1 VFKEHF
7 NYLLL
12 NIFLYK
18 GKIMSSLLEQAIID
32 AKALKHAALKNA
44 EQLVIEKYSDQ
55 IKEAVTSFLEDDEE
69 DDMEMDALTDLAS
82 EEPEGDDLSAADVSD
97 DEAMDSIASS
107 DSAEVELDLDAIEK
121 RIREIEAEEGIAA
134 GDALEF
140 DKVDHEELASS
151 MEDEI
156 QSSPDAESLATETL
170 AQLEEELEGVF
181 VDDIMEALKVD
192 MKPQKRGFMGVS
204 NEEIDH
210 AVEMELARA
219 QDDEIK
225 EQLEA
230 LKSALDKL
238 EESNISLKKNNKEIL
253 NENKDL
259 TAEVETYQN
268 AVGLLKEKF
277 DVVTTSNAKLLYI
290 NRTLDCNSLNERQK
304 KNIVESIAK
313 AEDAKEA
320 KVIYETLQNSMETT
334 KIESSPQSLNEVA
347 SRRSSLLVRTREEKN
362 TTTSADIFA
371 ERMQRLAG
379 IKNRN

>member
-1 VFKEHF
+1 
-7 NYLLL
+7 
-12 NIFLYK
+12 
-18 GKIMSSLLEQAIID
+18 MSSLLEQAIID
-32 AKALKHAALKNA
+32 AKALKDAALKNA

-55 IKEAVTSFLEDDEE
+55 IKEAVTSFLEEEEE
-69 DDMEMDALTDLAS
+69 DEMDMEMDPMADLAS
-82 EEPEGDDLSAADVSD
+82 EEPTGDEESVSD
-97 DEAMDSIASS
+97 ASDEEAMDAVSTS

-121 RIREIEAEEGIAA
+121 RIKEIEAEEGIAA
-134 GDALEF
+134 SDALEF

-170 AQLEEELEGVF
+170 AQLEEELEDVF

-219 QDDEIK
+219 QDDEVK

-238 EESNISLKKNNKEIL
+238 EESNISLKKNNKQLL

-268 AVGLLKEKF
+268 AVGQLKEKF
-277 DVVTTSNAKLLYI
+277 DAVNTSNAKLLYI

-334 KIESSPQSLNEVA
+334 KIESSPESLNEAA
-347 SRRSSLLVRTREEKN
+347 SRRSSLLVRTREEKR

-371 ERMQRLAG
+371 DRMQRLAG